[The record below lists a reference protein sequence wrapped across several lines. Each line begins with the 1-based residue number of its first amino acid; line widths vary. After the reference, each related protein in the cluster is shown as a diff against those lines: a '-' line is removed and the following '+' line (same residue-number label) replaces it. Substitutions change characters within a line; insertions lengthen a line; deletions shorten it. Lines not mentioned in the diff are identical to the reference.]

1 MHCVRR
7 AACHWWIILWRHTHI
22 DIRGHG
28 VRAIGNIEG
37 KVYVAIEVFVRCE
50 AVCAIAIVSK
60 NTVRASVCDTFYR

>member
-7 AACHWWIILWRHTHI
+7 AACHRWIVLWRDCHI

-37 KVYVAIEVFVRCE
+37 EVHVAIEVFVWSE
-50 AVCAIAIVSK
+50 AVCAV
-60 NTVRASVCDTFYR
+60 TVVG